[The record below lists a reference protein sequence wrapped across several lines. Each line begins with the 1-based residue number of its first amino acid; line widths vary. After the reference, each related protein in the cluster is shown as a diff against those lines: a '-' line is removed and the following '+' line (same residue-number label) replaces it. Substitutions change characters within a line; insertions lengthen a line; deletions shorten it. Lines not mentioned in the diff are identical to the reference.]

1 MDTSRED
8 VGIAIRSAFLS
19 KGTKQR
25 FSLFVLIILSIIFL
39 FIETIETKPL
49 NYLRSFIKDSIYRGS
64 VIVSLPF
71 KSFSNIVVNINEH
84 IQLYDSYNKLKKE
97 NDELKNNISK
107 SDFLEL
113 ENTQLRKLIE
123 EQVSSSSNLVSARIM
138 LDKQSPYLNSLI
150 INIGTNKNIK
160 NGMAVLDG
168 KNFIGRIVDVNFFSS
183 RVLLVSDLNSK
194 IPVISEPSAHHA
206 ILTGH
211 GENPLSLDYLPKN
224 HNIKDGDK
232 VYTSG
237 KEGIFSPGIP
247 IGEVRIEKDKEI
259 VTVSLFSDLSQIT
272 FINVDLGDL
281 EKDK

>member
-1 MDTSRED
+1 METNRED
-8 VGIAIRSAFLS
+8 FGIAIRSAFLD

-39 FIETIETKPL
+39 FAETIETKPL
-49 NYLRSFIKDSIYRGS
+49 NYLRSFIKDTIYRGS
-64 VIVSLPF
+64 LVVSIPF
-71 KSFSNIVVNINEH
+71 KNFNNIFENINKH
-84 IQLYDSYNKLKKE
+84 MNLYNNYNKLKVE

-113 ENTQLRKLIE
+113 ENAQLRKLIE
-123 EQVSSSSNLVSARIM
+123 EQVSSLSNLVSARIM

-150 INIGTNKNIK
+150 INIGSNKNIK

-194 IPVISEPSAHHA
+194 ISVISEPSAHHA

-211 GENPLSLDYLPKN
+211 GKNALSLEYLPEN

-247 IGEVRIEKDKEI
+247 VGIVKIEKNI

-272 FINVDLGDL
+272 FVNVDLEGL
-281 EKDK
+281 EKDR